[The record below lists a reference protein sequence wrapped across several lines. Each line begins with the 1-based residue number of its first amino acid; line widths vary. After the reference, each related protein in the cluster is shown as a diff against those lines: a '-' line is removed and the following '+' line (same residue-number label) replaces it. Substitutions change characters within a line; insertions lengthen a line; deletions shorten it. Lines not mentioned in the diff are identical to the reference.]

1 MGVIQ
6 SSINQA
12 ISAAGQAA
20 GLVKVLGNQKKI
32 GEDVTGV
39 QSKARYND
47 EQKKRIRDKQIER
60 EEIEKLSAKIREQT
74 MREREQQYTLDRQ
87 STIAKLRNL
96 KDLKERETLRK
107 SVLGGGLDG

>member
-12 ISAAGQAA
+12 IIAAGQAA

-39 QSKARYND
+39 RSKSRYTD
-47 EQKKRIRDKQIER
+47 EQKKRIIDKQIER
-60 EEIEKLSAKIREQT
+60 EEIESLSSKIREQT
-74 MREREQQYTLDRQ
+74 MREREQQYSFDRQ
-87 STIAKLRNL
+87 STIQRLRNL
-96 KDLKERETLRK
+96 KEQKERDILRN
-107 SVLGGGLDG
+107 STLGGGLNG

>member
-39 QSKARYND
+39 RSKSRYTD

-60 EEIEKLSAKIREQT
+60 EEIESLSAKIRELT
-74 MREREQQYTLDRQ
+74 MREREQQYIFDRQ
-87 STIAKLRNL
+87 STIDKLRNL
-96 KDLKERETLRK
+96 KDLKERDALRH
-107 SVLGGGLDG
+107 SPLGGDLNG

>member
-12 ISAAGQAA
+12 IIAAGQAA

-39 QSKARYND
+39 RSKSRYTD
-47 EQKKRIRDKQIER
+47 EQKKRIIDKQIER
-60 EEIEKLSAKIREQT
+60 EEIESLSAKIREQT
-74 MREREQQYTLDRQ
+74 MREREQQYSFDRQ
-87 STIAKLRNL
+87 STIQRLRNL
-96 KDLKERETLRK
+96 KEQKERDILRN
-107 SVLGGGLDG
+107 STLGGGLNG

>member
-39 QSKARYND
+39 RSKSRYTD

-60 EEIEKLSAKIREQT
+60 EEIESLSAKIREQT
-74 MREREQQYTLDRQ
+74 MREREQQYSFDRQ
-87 STIAKLRNL
+87 STIQRLLNLKEQKERDILRN
-96 KDLKERETLRK
+96 
-107 SVLGGGLDG
+107 SPLGGGLND